1 VYRPNLEIDSIN
13 ACFTNTGKYYKLTKV
28 LWEIGRVF
36 SRSVECTNVIA
47 GFDICKRWKKYFK
60 NYFN

>member
-13 ACFTNTGKYYKLTKV
+13 AWFTNTGKYYKLTKV

-47 GFDICKRWKKYFK
+47 GFDICKH
-60 NYFN
+60 